1 MAGRVLNFNEFQ
13 EKYSAEAQQDSAAAY
28 SDLSTASDNFQTAF
42 DDTSYDSPQLGPKR
56 PISGEGGMTPP
67 QPGDMGAPSFNP
79 TASGMEAPEAPEDAE
94 DEDTAINPTFGNYD
108 PASSG
113 NPEDEDEDDTDED
126 DDDTDEDD
134 DDTDEDDKD
143 DEDENKEKANESRFW
158 NKKRSSVILESFD
171 SFTEEDPFASLASA
185 ADTYSQM
192 SEDPYSQM
200 SEDPYSQMSEDP
212 YSEESGNWV
221 KCQSCGDTKEVPAG
235 HDPFHS
241 SNVDDPNEWWQGAQ
255 FGMQCGCNM

>member
-1 MAGRVLNFNEFQ
+1 MAVRVLNFNEFQ

-79 TASGMEAPEAPEDAE
+79 TASGMEAPEDAEGAEAPEDAE
-94 DEDTAINPTFGNYD
+94 GEDTAINPTFGNYD

-113 NPEDEDEDDTDED
+113 NPEDDDEDEDDTDED
-126 DDDTDEDD
+126 DDDDED
-134 DDTDEDDKD
+134 K
-143 DEDENKEKANESRFW
+143 NKEKANESRFW

-200 SEDPYSQMSEDP
+200 SEDPYS
-212 YSEESGNWV
+212 EESGNWV
-221 KCQSCGDTKEVPAG
+221 KCQSCGDTKEVHAG

-241 SNVDDPNEWWQGAQ
+241 SNVDDPNEWWQGAE